1 LAAVSPH
8 VISAVRRLFA
18 QKLKAICEFMKNTI
32 EEKTLMSCPTCDHS
46 CSVEAQSCP
55 NCGKPFSAR
64 LNGSKKELDNNIYTN
79 ILSLS
84 TAKIGICL
92 TLLGLVRVVEGV
104 KNIHTLVDELLAI
117 IAGGFLISSLLI
129 YTALKKEEGE
139 GKQKLGRAGDF
150 IFTGSLGLLAMI
162 CVSLVFEFL

>member
-1 LAAVSPH
+1 
-8 VISAVRRLFA
+8 
-18 QKLKAICEFMKNTI
+18 MKNTI

-64 LNGSKKELDNNIYTN
+64 LNGSKKGLDNNIYTN

-84 TAKIGICL
+84 SAKIGMCL
-92 TLLGLVRVVEGV
+92 TLLGLVRVVEGL
-104 KNIHTLVDELLAI
+104 KNIQTLVDELLAI
-117 IAGGFLISSLLI
+117 IAGGFLISSLLT
-129 YTALKKEEGE
+129 YSALKKEEGE
-139 GKQKLGRAGDF
+139 GKQKLGRAGDI
-150 IFTGSLGLLAMI
+150 IFTGSLGLLAVI